1 MDSFNFCE
9 NVNPIN
15 NTYCYQDAKFSPD
28 GSYLVFA
35 YQDIGLGQAST
46 TRL

>member
-15 NTYCYQDAKFSPD
+15 NTCCYQDAKFSPD